1 MMLIHLLFR
10 VKNKYNY
17 FPNVQSIIKIFEHT
31 ESLSVSEIVSVNL
44 RITIYSKCCVII
56 HESVLQNPK
65 FSECYKILQKEN
77 CIILQK
83 FVSRN
88 IE

>member
-1 MMLIHLLFR
+1 MMLIHLLFC

-31 ESLSVSEIVSVNL
+31 ESLSVSEI
-44 RITIYSKCCVII
+44 YSISEFKNHDLLKCCVII

-77 CIILQK
+77 CIILQ
-83 FVSRN
+83 N
-88 IE
+88 L